1 MKLLPVTSRTS
12 FLEEDRRMDLDLN
25 VRLEEED
32 GDVNII
38 LVEELRKM
46 DLDLNVRLEEEEEE
60 DVNVI
65 LEEETVAQLEQIP
78 EEETVARRQHID
90 MPEKD
95 KFAAYIALKAL
106 SNHRPVEKADKELVA
121 QLLKVCLRTIEK
133 IWKQALDMEKQE
145 QEVDFSNK
153 RKGNCG
159 RKRKDLHL
167 SERVPQIELNKRGTL
182 RALARSLDV
191 PYSTLQRR
199 LTWGDLRRHTSSLK
213 PFQSA
218 ENKIKRLK
226 FCISMI
232 DETTISKAM
241 PSFKSMENIIH
252 IDEKWFDMTKR
263 NRTYYLLP
271 EEEDPLRTVQNKNNI
286 GRQLQDTCPAG

>member
-1 MKLLPVTSRTS
+1 
-12 FLEEDRRMDLDLN
+12 MDLDLN

-32 GDVNII
+32 EDVNII
-38 LVEELRKM
+38 LVEELRRM

-78 EEETVARRQHID
+78 EEETVAQRQHID

-95 KFAAYIALKAL
+95 KFAAYITLKAL
-106 SNHRPVEKADKELVA
+106 SKHRPVEKADKELVA

-145 QEVDFSNK
+145 QEIDFSNK

-182 RALARSLDV
+182 RALARSLESPAKYNSKYRDKGTMELKTINVTRDV
-191 PYSTLQRR
+191 MREYLCEKVVPAIAELWPEDGPEGPIFIQQDNCRTHVLPDDPAFIAAVNATGMDIQ
-199 LTWGDLRRHTSSLK
+199 LTYQPPNSPDMNVLNLLK
-213 PFQSA
+213 KLIES
-218 ENKIKRLK
+218 
-226 FCISMI
+226 
-232 DETTISKAM
+232 D
-241 PSFKSMENIIH
+241 
-252 IDEKWFDMTKR
+252 
-263 NRTYYLLP
+263 
-271 EEEDPLRTVQNKNNI
+271 
-286 GRQLQDTCPAG
+286 